1 MKTSRSVRVVIG
13 EECAYV
19 GILNFEVDGRKQ
31 VSSFRY
37 ADEWLER
44 PDSFALAPLLPLNNP
59 VSFHSG
65 IAGNTRDALP
75 GPIADCAPDSW
86 GRRLIAQNLG
96 YAANELEALLAVN
109 DRSRQGALRFLDE
122 NGVSLSSSLPAVR
135 TANLEDLRSLVQK
148 FENNEGDL
156 HQIAQAL
163 RGSGDSLGGARPKC
177 DFEDLGV
184 LYLAKFTSFN
194 DTMAIERMETAT
206 LSLAASVG
214 LRAASARLELK
225 TSKWPVALIERFD
238 RAGTNRRYYV
248 SARTFV
254 GNEPDDE
261 AFYTDLVDVMRG
273 YCGGGEAML
282 GELRELYRRILF
294 TILVSNN
301 DDHLK
306 NHGFLY
312 AGDGA
317 WKLSPAF
324 DINPQPDRHRQLKTG
339 ISELS
344 GYSASIEAAIESA
357 PFFEL
362 SEEAARAEALRMA
375 EQICREWRH
384 HCTNAGMSRD
394 ECAVYAPA
402 FNHPEMQYALT
413 LNISLPFLCHTG

>member
-13 EECAYV
+13 EKCVSV
-19 GILNFEVDGRKQ
+19 GILHFEVDGRKQ

-65 IAGNTRDALP
+65 ISGNTRNALP

-86 GRRLIAQNLG
+86 GRRLIAQNMG
-96 YAANELEALLAVN
+96 YAPNELEALLAVN
-109 DRSRQGALRFLDE
+109 DRSRQGALRLLDE
-122 NGVSLSSSLPAVR
+122 NGVPLSSSLPAAR
-135 TANLEDLRSLVQK
+135 TANLEYLRNLVQK
-148 FENNEGDL
+148 FENNDGDL

-238 RAGTNRRYYV
+238 RAGTNRRHYV

-254 GNEPDDE
+254 GNEPNDE

-317 WKLSPAF
+317 WKLSPSF

-344 GYSASIEAAIESA
+344 VYSASIEAAIESA

-362 SEEAARAEALRMA
+362 SEDAARAEALSMA
-375 EQICREWRH
+375 EQICGEWRH
-384 HCTNAGMSRD
+384 HCTNAGLSRD

-402 FNHPEMQYALT
+402 FNHPEMQYALG
-413 LNISLPFLCHTG
+413 LVDKFVVG